1 MEVEIKDI
9 DGNVVGNVELDERVW
24 NVPSNDALLHQ
35 VVVAQLANRRHG
47 TSESKTRAQVSYSTR
62 KLRQQKHSGR
72 ARLGSRK
79 SPTMVGGGTIFGP
92 HSRSYRKRVP
102 KRMRQQALRV
112 ALSDKLR
119 EDRLTVLDEIEFGS
133 PRTKD
138 MVGLI
143 DRLGYIGRRT
153 LLITSSND
161 RNVVLSSRGVPKL
174 DVVFADTVNA
184 MLTTRATNLVMTR
197 AAVDRISEL
206 WGYNGSIGSS
216 AGEPEE
222 AE

>member
-1 MEVEIKDI
+1 MEVEIKDSG
-9 DGNVVGNVELDERVW
+9 GNVVGNVELDECVW
-24 NVPSNDALLHQ
+24 NVPSNDTLLNQ
-35 VVVAQLANRRHG
+35 VVVAQLSNRRQG

-102 KRMRQQALRV
+102 KKMRQHALRV
-112 ALSDKLR
+112 ALSDKVR
-119 EDRLTVLDEIEFGS
+119 EDRLTVLDEIEFAS

-138 MVGLI
+138 MVELM
-143 DRLGYIGRRT
+143 DRLGCIGRRT

-174 DVVFADTVNA
+174 DVVFADMVNA
-184 MLTTRATNLVMTR
+184 TLATRATNLVVTR
-197 AAVDRISEL
+197 AAVERIIEL
-206 WGYNGSIGSS
+206 WGNGSDNGSANEME
-216 AGEPEE
+216 AGE
-222 AE
+222 

>member
-1 MEVEIKDI
+1 MEVEVKDSG
-9 DGNVVGNVELDERVW
+9 GNVVGNVELDERVW
-24 NVPSNDALLHQ
+24 NAPSNDTLLHQ
-35 VVVAQLANRRHG
+35 VVVAQLSNRRHG

-102 KRMRQQALRV
+102 KKMRQQALRV
-112 ALSDKLR
+112 ALSDKVR
-119 EDRLTVLDEIEFGS
+119 EDRLTVLDEIEFAS

-138 MVGLI
+138 MVVLM
-143 DRLGYIGRRT
+143 DRLGCIGRRT
-153 LLITSSND
+153 LLITSFND

-174 DVVFADTVNA
+174 DVVFADMINA
-184 MLTTRATNLVMTR
+184 TLATRATNLVVTR
-197 AAVDRISEL
+197 AAVERIVEL
-206 WGYNGSIGSS
+206 WGNGSDNGSEDEMEV
-216 AGEPEE
+216 GE
-222 AE
+222 